1 MPREALHF
9 RQFCGTARAAIAA
22 VLGQHGTGTA
32 AGGAAP
38 VPPVAHPPD
47 LRSGGGSRVSRSA
60 CRRRCARAIMRA
72 RMRSPVCIVS
82 RSASVCCGDVSLRV
96 FLPAVPGLRLLDFRL
111 LPEGRSGLFLP
122 VSFRISSRCA
132 CVMGSPCRAGVR
144 VSGSCRSPRIGL
156 GLRRRRRR
164 RNRVWPTGRREKTTC
179 GRYQP

>member
-1 MPREALHF
+1 MPPEALHF
-9 RQFCGTARAAIAA
+9 GQFCGMARAAIAI
-22 VLGQHGTGTA
+22 VLGQRG
-32 AGGAAP
+32 AGSASVHLSAP
-38 VPPVAHPPD
+38 
-47 LRSGGGSRVSRSA
+47 RSCGGSGSPGSA
-60 CRRRCARAIMRA
+60 CRRRWARAIMRA
-72 RMRSPVCIVS
+72 RTRSPVCIVS

-156 GLRRRRRR
+156 GHRRRRRR
-164 RNRVWPTGRREKTTC
+164 RNRVWPTGRRRETTC
-179 GRYQP
+179 ERYQP